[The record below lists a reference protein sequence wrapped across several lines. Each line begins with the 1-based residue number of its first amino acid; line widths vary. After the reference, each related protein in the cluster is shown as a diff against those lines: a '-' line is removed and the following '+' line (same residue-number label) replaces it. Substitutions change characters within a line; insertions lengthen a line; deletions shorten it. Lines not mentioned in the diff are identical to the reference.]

1 MCPRRRIMISTLH
14 KTEGLGHSGFMFK
27 HDVSEA
33 EREQIVWSALR
44 QGNRKALD
52 HIFEKYIRLLYAYG
66 NKISKDYGLIE
77 DCIQDLFVELW
88 NKRELLAESVHIKFY
103 LMKSLRRRVVRR
115 LMNESRLSTE
125 QLQEHDYENNLEF
138 SAEFHII
145 QEQSFQ
151 EQRQQLTEAIAQL
164 STRQREAVYLK
175 FYEQLSYEEIA
186 GIMNLTVKSAY
197 KLIGKAIDSLRKT
210 CHYIVRG

>member
-1 MCPRRRIMISTLH
+1 MISTLH
-14 KTEGLGHSGFMFK
+14 KTEGSGYSGFIFK
-27 HDVSEA
+27 HDVSET
-33 EREQIVWSALR
+33 EREQIVWSSLR

-52 HIFEKYIRLLYAYG
+52 YIFEKYIRLLYAYG

-125 QLQEHDYENNLEF
+125 QLHEHDYENNLEF

-210 CHYIVRG
+210 CHYIVRS